1 VDDCQHISYLTNLKR
16 KNTVVDA
23 GPIRSIVLEWPIR
36 YNIAVGIAN
45 GLAYLHGKLHSY
57 LVHGDIKAST
67 VVVDKYLEP
76 KIADFGW
83 AKICQT
89 DEKKVHTRIEGKR
102 YGNTA
107 FAWAQ
112 KLQ

>member
-1 VDDCQHISYLTNLKR
+1 LKR